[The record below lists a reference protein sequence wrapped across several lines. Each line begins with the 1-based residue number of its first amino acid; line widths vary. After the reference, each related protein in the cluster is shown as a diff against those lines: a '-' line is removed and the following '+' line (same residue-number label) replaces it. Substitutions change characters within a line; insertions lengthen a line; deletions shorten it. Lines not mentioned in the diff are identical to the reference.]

1 MSEMFDLIIRN
12 TDIKKFYLSTNKNYR
27 ITRAGGNNDHLI
39 VKTPIIISY
48 ILPFKVSCYLGVLI
62 WIFHLH
68 EEERKM
74 YFVIF
79 IHS

>member
-39 VKTPIIISY
+39 VKTPIIISH

-62 WIFHLH
+62 WIFHLL
-68 EEERKM
+68 EE
-74 YFVIF
+74 
-79 IHS
+79 